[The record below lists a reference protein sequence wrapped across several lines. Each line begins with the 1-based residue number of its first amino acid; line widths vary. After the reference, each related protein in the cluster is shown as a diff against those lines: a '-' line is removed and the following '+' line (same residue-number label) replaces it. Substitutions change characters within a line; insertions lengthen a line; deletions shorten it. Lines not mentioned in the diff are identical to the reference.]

1 MYGWGQWKRIQP
13 IVKTRTNK
21 QIKSHAQ
28 KREKVNPEIKIKY
41 SKSKSRRGRISSS
54 VLANDARVLSANGGD
69 VMSVIAQEDQHVP
82 SLEQMV
88 KDVYRTNNTEGP
100 NSRLKRYSHIPY
112 HPQHSLKVVQH
123 SPPSTQAQES
133 TTEATATT
141 VAQQD
146 CKEKYTIGMEVYT
159 RMSTGKYVPG
169 NITAVVPSGSSYLY
183 HIKYQGN
190 VSECDAQD
198 SKNISCFLLINFLFL
213 LLLHF
218 RLNSRLFLKI

>member
-112 HPQHSLKVVQH
+112 HPHHSSKVVQQ
-123 SPPSTQAQES
+123 SPPSTQES
-133 TTEATATT
+133 TAEATDTT
-141 VAQQD
+141 VVQPQE

-169 NITAVVPSGSSYLY
+169 NITAVVPSGTSRLY
-183 HIKYQGN
+183 HIKYKYQGN
-190 VSECDAQD
+190 VSERGAQG
-198 SKNISCFLLINFLFL
+198 FEE
-213 LLLHF
+213 
-218 RLNSRLFLKI
+218 

>member
-112 HPQHSLKVVQH
+112 HPHHTSKAVQH

-133 TTEATATT
+133 TTETTA
-141 VAQQD
+141 VVQQD
-146 CKEKYTIGMEVYT
+146 CKEKYNIGMEVYT

-169 NITAVVPSGSSYLY
+169 TITAVVPSGSSHLY
-183 HIKYQGN
+183 QIKYKYQGN
-190 VSECDAQD
+190 VSECNAQD
-198 SKNISCFLLINFLFL
+198 SKNSYFLLCTDQFSL
-213 LLLHF
+213 LAP
-218 RLNSRLFLKI
+218 LKHTSD